1 MSYNKPI
8 EDISVIIPTFNRCD
22 LLKRAINSVIKQT
35 ITPKEIIIIDNGST
49 DQTHQMVSSLFP
61 DINYL
66 IEKKRGVSA
75 ARNKG
80 IIESESKW
88 IAFLDSDDAWK
99 PNKLEKQIEFSVFN
113 QDKYRLIHTDEIWYR
128 NKKFLNQLKKHKK
141 VGGNIFYN
149 SLQLCCI
156 SPSSV
161 IVKKEIFEDYGLF
174 DENLKVCEDYDMWIR
189 ISSKEE
195 VGFLDSPLVVKY
207 GGHSDQLSQKFWGM
221 DRFRIE
227 ALEKNLKNKH
237 FSKTQK
243 KIVLDTLI
251 KKLTI
256 VYNGAHKR
264 GNKEIFK
271 KYNDKL
277 QYWSIELDKLKNE

>member
-1 MSYNKPI
+1 MSYDKAI
-8 EDISVIIPTFNRCD
+8 EEISVIIPTYNRCD

-35 ITPKEIIIIDNGST
+35 ITPKEIIIVDNGST
-49 DQTHQMVSSLFP
+49 DQTYQMVSSLFP
-61 DINYL
+61 EINYF

-80 IIESESKW
+80 ILESKSKW

-99 PNKLEKQIEFSVFN
+99 PTKLEKQMEYSVFN
-113 QDKYRLIHTDEIWYR
+113 QDKYRIIHTDENWYR

-141 VGGNIFYN
+141 SGGNIFKN

-161 IVKKEIFEDYGLF
+161 VLKKQIFDDYGLF
-174 DENLKVCEDYDMWIR
+174 DENLEVCEDYDMWIR
-189 ISSKEE
+189 ITAKEE
-195 VGFLDSPLVVKY
+195 VGFLDSPLVLKY
-207 GGHSDQLSQKFWGM
+207 GGHSDQLSKKFWGM
-221 DRFRIE
+221 DRFRIKS
-227 ALEKNLKNKH
+227 LEKNLKNEH
-237 FSKTQK
+237 FSKSQK
-243 KIVLDTLI
+243 INVLDTLI
-251 KKLTI
+251 EKLTI
-256 VYNGAHKR
+256 VSDGALKR

-277 QYWSIELDKLKNE
+277 QDWSIELAKLKQ

>member
-1 MSYNKPI
+1 MSYNKAI
-8 EDISVIIPTFNRCD
+8 EEISVIIPTYNRCD

-35 ITPKEIIIIDNGST
+35 ITPKEIIIVDNGST
-49 DQTHQMVSSLFP
+49 DQTYQMVSSLFP
-61 DINYL
+61 EINYF

-80 IIESESKW
+80 ILESKSKW

-99 PNKLEKQIEFSVFN
+99 PTKLEKQMEYSVFN
-113 QDKYRLIHTDEIWYR
+113 QDKYRIIHTDETWYR

-141 VGGNIFYN
+141 SGGNIFKN

-161 IVKKEIFEDYGLF
+161 VLKKQIFEEYGLF
-174 DENLKVCEDYDMWIR
+174 DENLEVCEDYDMWIR
-189 ISSKEE
+189 ITSKEE
-195 VGFLDSPLVVKY
+195 VGFLDSPLVLKY
-207 GGHSDQLSQKFWGM
+207 GGHSDQLSKKFWGM
-221 DRFRIE
+221 DRFRIKS
-227 ALEKNLKNKH
+227 LEKNLKNEH
-237 FSKTQK
+237 FSKSQK
-243 KIVLDTLI
+243 INVLDTLI
-251 KKLTI
+251 EKLTI
-256 VYNGAHKR
+256 VSDGALKR

-277 QYWSIELDKLKNE
+277 QDWSIELAKLKQ

>member
-1 MSYNKPI
+1 MSYNKAI
-8 EDISVIIPTFNRCD
+8 EEISVIIPTYNRCD

-35 ITPKEIIIIDNGST
+35 ITPKEIIIVDNGST
-49 DQTHQMVSSLFP
+49 DQTYQMVSSLFP
-61 DINYL
+61 EINYF

-80 IIESESKW
+80 ILESKSKW

-99 PNKLEKQIEFSVFN
+99 PTKLEKQMEYSVFN
-113 QDKYRLIHTDEIWYR
+113 QDKYRIIHTDETWYR

-141 VGGNIFYN
+141 SGGNIFKN

-161 IVKKEIFEDYGLF
+161 VLKKQIFDDYGLF
-174 DENLKVCEDYDMWIR
+174 DENLEVCEDYDMWIR
-189 ISSKEE
+189 ITSKEE
-195 VGFLDSPLVVKY
+195 VGFLDSPLVLKY
-207 GGHSDQLSQKFWGM
+207 GGHCDQLSKKFWGM
-221 DRFRIE
+221 DRFRIKS
-227 ALEKNLKNKH
+227 LEKNLKNEH
-237 FSKTQK
+237 FSKSQK
-243 KIVLDTLI
+243 INVLDTLI
-251 KKLTI
+251 EKLTI
-256 VYNGAHKR
+256 VSDGALKR

-277 QYWSIELDKLKNE
+277 RDWSIELAKLKQ

>member
-1 MSYNKPI
+1 MSYNKAI
-8 EDISVIIPTFNRCD
+8 EEISVIIPTYNRCD

-35 ITPKEIIIIDNGST
+35 ITPKEIIIVDNGST
-49 DQTHQMVSSLFP
+49 DQTYQMVSSLFP
-61 DINYL
+61 EINYF

-80 IIESESKW
+80 ILESKSKW

-99 PNKLEKQIEFSVFN
+99 PTKLEKQMEFSIFN
-113 QDKYRLIHTDEIWYR
+113 QDKYRIIHTDETWYR

-141 VGGNIFYN
+141 SGGNIFKN

-161 IVKKEIFEDYGLF
+161 VLKKQIFEEYGLF
-174 DENLKVCEDYDMWIR
+174 DENLEVCEDYDMWIR
-189 ISSKEE
+189 ITSKEE
-195 VGFLDSPLVVKY
+195 VGFLDSPLVLKY
-207 GGHSDQLSQKFWGM
+207 GGHSDQLSKKFWGM
-221 DRFRIE
+221 DRFRIKS
-227 ALEKNLKNKH
+227 LEKNLKNEH
-237 FSKTQK
+237 FSKSQK
-243 KIVLDTLI
+243 INVLDTLI
-251 KKLTI
+251 EKLTI
-256 VYNGAHKR
+256 VSGGALKR

-277 QYWSIELDKLKNE
+277 QDWSIELAKLKQ

>member
-1 MSYNKPI
+1 MSYNKAMEEI
-8 EDISVIIPTFNRCD
+8 AVIIPTYNRCD

-35 ITPKEIIIIDNGST
+35 ITPKEIIIVDNGST
-49 DQTHQMVSSLFP
+49 DQTYQMVSSLFP
-61 DINYL
+61 EINYF

-80 IIESESKW
+80 ILESKSKW

-99 PNKLEKQIEFSVFN
+99 PIKLEKQMEYSVFN
-113 QDKYRLIHTDEIWYR
+113 KDKYRIIHTDETWYR

-141 VGGNIFYN
+141 SGGNIFKN

-161 IVKKEIFEDYGLF
+161 VLKKQIFDDYGLF
-174 DENLKVCEDYDMWIR
+174 DENLEVCEDYDMWIR
-189 ISSKEE
+189 ITAKEE
-195 VGFLDSPLVVKY
+195 VGFLDIPLVLKY
-207 GGHSDQLSQKFWGM
+207 GGHSDQLSKKFWGM

-227 ALEKNLKNKH
+227 SLEKNLKNEL
-237 FSKTQK
+237 FSKSQK
-243 KIVLDTLI
+243 INVLNTLI
-251 KKLTI
+251 EKLTI
-256 VYNGAHKR
+256 VSDGALKR

-271 KYNDKL
+271 KYNGKL
-277 QYWSIELDKLKNE
+277 QDWSIELDKLKK

>member
-1 MSYNKPI
+1 MSYNKAI
-8 EDISVIIPTFNRCD
+8 EEISVIIPTYNRCD

-35 ITPKEIIIIDNGST
+35 ITPKEIIIVDNGST
-49 DQTHQMVSSLFP
+49 DQTYQMVSSLFP
-61 DINYL
+61 EINYF

-80 IIESESKW
+80 ILESKSKW

-99 PNKLEKQIEFSVFN
+99 PTKLEKQMEYSVFN
-113 QDKYRLIHTDEIWYR
+113 QDKYRIIHTDETWYR

-141 VGGNIFYN
+141 SGGNIFKN

-161 IVKKEIFEDYGLF
+161 VLKKQIFEEYGLF
-174 DENLKVCEDYDMWIR
+174 DENLEVCEDYDMWIR
-189 ISSKEE
+189 ITSKEE
-195 VGFLDSPLVVKY
+195 VGFLDSPLVSKY
-207 GGHSDQLSQKFWGM
+207 GGHSDQLSKKFWGM
-221 DRFRIE
+221 DRFRIKS
-227 ALEKNLKNKH
+227 LEKNLKNEY
-237 FSKTQK
+237 FSKSQK
-243 KIVLDTLI
+243 INVLDTLI
-251 KKLTI
+251 EKLTI
-256 VYNGAHKR
+256 VSGGALKR

-277 QYWSIELDKLKNE
+277 QDWSIELAKLKQ

>member
-1 MSYNKPI
+1 MSYNKAI
-8 EDISVIIPTFNRCD
+8 EEISVIIPTYNRCD

-35 ITPKEIIIIDNGST
+35 ITPKEIIIVDNGST
-49 DQTHQMVSSLFP
+49 DQTYQMVSSLFP
-61 DINYL
+61 EINYF

-80 IIESESKW
+80 ILESKSKW

-99 PNKLEKQIEFSVFN
+99 PTKLEKQMEFSIFN
-113 QDKYRLIHTDEIWYR
+113 EDKYRIIHTDETWYR

-141 VGGNIFYN
+141 SGGNIFKN

-161 IVKKEIFEDYGLF
+161 VLKKQIFDDYGLF
-174 DENLKVCEDYDMWIR
+174 DENLEVCEDYDMWIR
-189 ISSKEE
+189 ITAKEE
-195 VGFLDSPLVVKY
+195 VGFLDSPLVLKY
-207 GGHSDQLSQKFWGM
+207 GGHSDQLSKKFWGM

-227 ALEKNLKNKH
+227 SLEKNLKNEH
-237 FSKTQK
+237 FSKSQK
-243 KIVLDTLI
+243 INVLDTLI
-251 KKLTI
+251 EKLTI
-256 VYNGAHKR
+256 VSDGALKR
-264 GNKEIFK
+264 GNNEIFK

-277 QYWSIELDKLKNE
+277 QDWSIELTKLKK

>member
-1 MSYNKPI
+1 MSYNKAI
-8 EDISVIIPTFNRCD
+8 EEISVIIPTYNRCD

-35 ITPKEIIIIDNGST
+35 ITPKEIIIVDNGST
-49 DQTHQMVSSLFP
+49 DQTYQMVSSLFP
-61 DINYL
+61 EINYF

-80 IIESESKW
+80 ILESKSKW

-99 PNKLEKQIEFSVFN
+99 PTKLEKQMEYSLFN
-113 QDKYRLIHTDEIWYR
+113 QDKYRIIHTDETWYR

-141 VGGNIFYN
+141 SGGNIFKN

-161 IVKKEIFEDYGLF
+161 VLKKQIFDDYGLF
-174 DENLKVCEDYDMWIR
+174 DENLEVCEDYDMWIR
-189 ISSKEE
+189 ITSKEE
-195 VGFLDSPLVVKY
+195 VGFLDSPLVLKY
-207 GGHSDQLSQKFWGM
+207 GGHSDQLSKKFWGM
-221 DRFRIE
+221 DRFRIKS
-227 ALEKNLKNKH
+227 LEKNLKNEH
-237 FSKTQK
+237 FSKSQK
-243 KIVLDTLI
+243 INVLDTLI
-251 KKLTI
+251 EKLTI
-256 VYNGAHKR
+256 VSGGALKR

-277 QYWSIELDKLKNE
+277 QDWSIELDKLKNE

>member
-1 MSYNKPI
+1 MSYNKAI
-8 EDISVIIPTFNRCD
+8 EEISVIIPTYNRCD

-35 ITPKEIIIIDNGST
+35 ITPKEIIIVDNGST
-49 DQTHQMVSSLFP
+49 DQTYQMVSSLFP
-61 DINYL
+61 EINYF

-80 IIESESKW
+80 ILESKSKW

-99 PNKLEKQIEFSVFN
+99 PTKLEKQMEFSIFN
-113 QDKYRLIHTDEIWYR
+113 QDKYRIIHTDETWYR

-141 VGGNIFYN
+141 SGGNIFKN

-161 IVKKEIFEDYGLF
+161 VLKKQIFEEYGLF
-174 DENLKVCEDYDMWIR
+174 DENLEVCEDYDMWIR
-189 ISSKEE
+189 ITSKEE
-195 VGFLDSPLVVKY
+195 VGFLDSPLVLKY
-207 GGHSDQLSQKFWGM
+207 GGHSDQLSKKFWGM
-221 DRFRIE
+221 DRFRIKS
-227 ALEKNLKNKH
+227 LEKNLKNEH
-237 FSKTQK
+237 FSKSQK
-243 KIVLDTLI
+243 INVLDTLI
-251 KKLTI
+251 EKLTI
-256 VYNGAHKR
+256 VSDGALKR

-277 QYWSIELDKLKNE
+277 QDWSIELDKLKK

>member
-1 MSYNKPI
+1 MSYNKAI
-8 EDISVIIPTFNRCD
+8 EEISVIIPTYNRCD

-35 ITPKEIIIIDNGST
+35 ITPKEIIIVDNGST
-49 DQTHQMVSSLFP
+49 DQTYQMVSSLFP
-61 DINYL
+61 EINYF

-80 IIESESKW
+80 ILESKSKW

-99 PNKLEKQIEFSVFN
+99 PTKLEKQMEYSVFN
-113 QDKYRLIHTDEIWYR
+113 QDKYRIIHTDETWYR

-141 VGGNIFYN
+141 SGGNIFKN

-161 IVKKEIFEDYGLF
+161 VLKKQIFDDYGLF
-174 DENLKVCEDYDMWIR
+174 DENLEVCEDYDMWIR
-189 ISSKEE
+189 ITAKEE
-195 VGFLDSPLVVKY
+195 VGFLDSPLVLKY
-207 GGHSDQLSQKFWGM
+207 GGHSDQLSKKFWGM
-221 DRFRIE
+221 DRFRIKS
-227 ALEKNLKNKH
+227 LEKNLKNEH
-237 FSKTQK
+237 FSKSQK
-243 KIVLDTLI
+243 INVLDNLI
-251 KKLTI
+251 EKLTI
-256 VYNGAHKR
+256 VSDGALKR

-277 QYWSIELDKLKNE
+277 QDWSIELAKLKQ

>member
-1 MSYNKPI
+1 MSYNKAI
-8 EDISVIIPTFNRCD
+8 EEISVIIPTYNRCD

-35 ITPKEIIIIDNGST
+35 ITPKEIIIVDNGST
-49 DQTHQMVSSLFP
+49 DQTYQMVSSLFP
-61 DINYL
+61 EINYF

-80 IIESESKW
+80 ILESKSKW

-99 PNKLEKQIEFSVFN
+99 PTKLEKQMEYSLFN
-113 QDKYRLIHTDEIWYR
+113 QDKYRIIHTDETWYR

-141 VGGNIFYN
+141 SGGNIFKN

-161 IVKKEIFEDYGLF
+161 VLKKQIFDDYGLF
-174 DENLKVCEDYDMWIR
+174 DENLEVCEDYDMWIR
-189 ISSKEE
+189 ITSKEE
-195 VGFLDSPLVVKY
+195 VGFLDSPLVSKY
-207 GGHSDQLSQKFWGM
+207 GGHSDQLSKKFWGM
-221 DRFRIE
+221 DRFRIKS
-227 ALEKNLKNKH
+227 LEKNLKNEH
-237 FSKTQK
+237 FSKSQK
-243 KIVLDTLI
+243 INVLDTLI
-251 KKLTI
+251 EKLTI
-256 VYNGAHKR
+256 VSDGALKR

-277 QYWSIELDKLKNE
+277 QDWSIELAKLKQ